1 MLLSALQRRNQL
13 RSLYGFDFPDDL
25 FRFWTF
31 ANRLRP
37 LDPLTAFAETLGIR
51 LVGPFEVLAGRFDDR
66 SPRFSPLLH
75 WRYSLDPPEFFTVF
89 AGDSDKL
96 HWGYYLDDP
105 GCSTVSAGC
114 GTVSRPCHNELCVA
128 SYYASDAFELSVG
141 GDDLFQAVR
150 LEVEAQF
157 HDCEEYLA
165 EDPEHAADY
174 EARLARLEGLRRAV
188 RSYATADRPENGE
201 RYVEKYQSAVARA
214 PAVIARTP
222 DGMGVVAPPETYRP
236 LSLSDKKLRS
246 LLRKHDDPGE
256 IVEEARQALRDGF
269 PATALKLGKEM
280 WPQYGERK
288 TAYGYELLDAA
299 YKALG
304 REVLGQVLHA
314 HRENRNL
321 PSVDVFFADV

>member
-1 MLLSALQRRNQL
+1 MLLSALQRREQL
-13 RSLYGFDFPDDL
+13 LSLYGFDFPDDL
-25 FRFWTF
+25 FRFWVF

-37 LDPLTAFAETLGIR
+37 LDPLTAFAETLGLT
-51 LVGPFEVLAGRFDDR
+51 LVGPFEVLAGRFDGR

-105 GCSTVSAGC
+105 PDGPG
-114 GTVSRPCHNELCVA
+114 CVA
-128 SYYASDAFELSVG
+128 SYYANDAFELSTL
-141 GDDLFQAVR
+141 GDDLFHAVR

-157 HDCEEYLA
+157 HDCEEYRV

-236 LSLSDKKLRS
+236 LSLADKKLRS
-246 LLRKHDDPGE
+246 FLRKHDDPRE

-269 PATALKLGKEM
+269 PATALKLGKEL
-280 WPQYGERK
+280 WPLFGKQK
-288 TAYGYELLDAA
+288 AAYAYELLDAA

-304 REVLGQVLHA
+304 RERLRQVLRI
-314 HRENRNL
+314 HREHRNL
-321 PSVDVFFADV
+321 PSVDIFSVEV